1 MSISTTCPN
10 QVFLFSHQSAKRK
23 TVFSTLGKTK
33 DNQTKNGKFYSYL
46 GVVLSLVANVGLI
59 PVSMPC
65 LHQSFSSIFAALF
78 ALLLWRPR
86 GYHDNGTWL
95 RRERSTS
102 ILIRG
107 REAARLLLA
116 SFTSTSWNLGR
127 RSLALQTTTIGFQN
141 AKESMDTPRVRLLT
155 AAAPLMAFDN
165 HFFTM
170 EHNYYNSSL
179 LSIIRGQKVLPDNLS
194 KMPKNGDL

>member
-1 MSISTTCPN
+1 M
-10 QVFLFSHQSAKRK
+10 
-23 TVFSTLGKTK
+23 
-33 DNQTKNGKFYSYL
+33 SYL
-46 GVVLSLVANVGLI
+46 PAGVLSLVKNRVLFGSRGLI
-59 PVSMPC
+59 SVSMPC

-127 RSLALQTTTIGFQN
+127 RSLALLQTTTIGFQN

-165 HFFTM
+165 HFFFSM
-170 EHNYYNSSL
+170 EHNYYNSFL
-179 LSIIRGQKVLPDNLS
+179 
-194 KMPKNGDL
+194 

>member
-107 REAARLLLA
+107 REAARLLLLA
-116 SFTSTSWNLGR
+116 SFTTASSRPRHGIFREALHRHYHWFSKCQRVNGQTACSSAPAPSST
-127 RSLALQTTTIGFQN
+127 A
-141 AKESMDTPRVRLLT
+141 
-155 AAAPLMAFDN
+155 
-165 HFFTM
+165 
-170 EHNYYNSSL
+170 
-179 LSIIRGQKVLPDNLS
+179 RGLFGL
-194 KMPKNGDL
+194 